1 MIGQI
6 NNILIIVVSL
16 QLIAVGIRALVN
28 YKFRLHVPR
37 LRFSDSIAKT
47 ATMKK
52 KWIPLIFKLLSNL
65 RHRQL

>member
-6 NNILIIVVSL
+6 HNILIIVVSL

-37 LRFSDSIAKT
+37 LRFSDSIAET
-47 ATMKK
+47 ATMKSGF
-52 KWIPLIFKLLSNL
+52 PLFSNC
-65 RHRQL
+65 